1 MAYDITAAALAA
13 KQASQAASLLS
24 TKEKND
30 ALTAISRILVQ
41 QADSVLEANAIDL
54 AQAKEN
60 GMPVVMQDR
69 LLLTR
74 ERV

>member
-30 ALTAISRILVQ
+30 ALTA
-41 QADSVLEANAIDL
+41 
-54 AQAKEN
+54 
-60 GMPVVMQDR
+60 MPCAGGTGGTVCWKPTPWTWRRQR
-69 LLLTR
+69 KT
-74 ERV
+74 ECPP